1 MVRKKFI
8 LTLFIFLLII
18 FSLSVAASAALGTT
32 LNLSVTT
39 ATVGEMVTVSGISD
53 TDTWIAVKG
62 LDDAGNIRFL
72 NFVKSDTE
80 GNYSCTFKVPAVGN
94 GILRMVGG
102 YGSNVAIAELTVDGY
117 YYSVTYYANG
127 GTGTAPKEGDK
138 AEGTTFIA
146 ATNSFVAPS
155 GKHFKEW
162 NTHADGKG
170 TSYLAGATV
179 TMPGENLTLYAIWTS
194 SGNEGSDRE
203 GSGGGGSGTPASTP
217 ITHNAVIIGDNLK
230 RILQVNV
237 NTQAGSATVNLGAL
251 AGDVFAGAGTA
262 IITMPSIH
270 GVKDYTLVLL
280 ASSLSSSQGEGK
292 LTFSTDSGSITIPGN
307 ILSGVERVE
316 GKEVGITIGQGDK
329 TLLPD
334 AVREA
339 LGNRPL
345 VQLTLTVDGQPTEWN
360 NPDAPVTVSIPYTPT
375 AQELGSLEQITV
387 WCIDGSGNVV
397 EVPSGRYDS
406 DTGMVTF
413 TTTHFSNYAIVYVTK
428 TFNDLGSVAWSKKQI
443 EVLASKGVLKGI
455 TETEYA
461 PQENITRADF
471 LYFLVRT
478 LGVDAKI
485 DENFHDIDKNTYYY
499 KEIAIA
505 KKLGITTGVSNN
517 IFNPNA
523 SITRQDMMV
532 LTERAL
538 RMHKKLEAQSTVADL
553 EMFSDKSLVAAYAVK
568 GVASVVNEGLIVGST
583 DKINPLGNT
592 TRAEAGVFLYRIY
605 NKY

>member
-1 MVRKKFI
+1 MRKRFI
-8 LTLFIFLLII
+8 STLFIFLLII
-18 FSLSVAASAALGTT
+18 FSLSVTASVALGTT

-39 ATVGEMVTVSGISD
+39 ATVGEMVTASGISD
-53 TDTWIAVKG
+53 TDAWITVKG
-62 LDDAGNIRFL
+62 VDDGGNIKFL

-80 GNYSCTFKVPAVGN
+80 GNYSCTFKMPAVEN

-102 YGSNVAIAELTVDGY
+102 YGSTVAIAELTVGGY

-127 GTGTAPKEGDK
+127 ATGTAPTESNK
-138 AEGTTFIA
+138 AEGTSFIA
-146 ATNSFVAPS
+146 AANNFAAPS
-155 GKHFKEW
+155 GKQFKEW
-162 NTHADGKG
+162 NTNADGTG

-179 TMPGENLTLYAIWTS
+179 IMPGENLTLYAIWTS
-194 SGNEGSDRE
+194 SGNQGSDTEER
-203 GSGGGGSGTPASTP
+203 GGGGSGTPASTP
-217 ITHNAVIIGDNLK
+217 ITHNAVITRDNLR

-237 NTQAGSATVNLGAL
+237 NTQAGSAAVNLGAL
-251 AGDVFAGAGTA
+251 ARDIFVGEGTA

-280 ASSLSSSQGEGK
+280 ASSLSNSQGKGK

-307 ILSGVERVE
+307 MLSGVEEVE
-316 GKEVGITIGQGDK
+316 GKEVGISIGEGDK

-345 VQLTLTVDGQPTEWN
+345 VQLTLTVDTQETEWN

-375 AQELGSLEQITV
+375 AQELANLEQITV
-387 WCIDGSGNVV
+387 WYIDGSGNVV
-397 EVPSGRYDS
+397 EVPSGRYDP

-413 TTTHFSNYAIVYVTK
+413 TTTHFSNYGVVYVTK
-428 TFNDLGSVAWSKKQI
+428 TFNDLGSVAWAKKQI

-485 DENFHDIDKNTYYY
+485 DGNFHDIDKNTYYY

-505 KKLGITTGVSNN
+505 KKLGMTTGIGNN
-517 IFNPNA
+517 KFNPNA

-538 RMHKKLEAQSTVADL
+538 RMQKKLKTQGTATDL

-568 GVASVVNEGLIVGST
+568 GVASVVDEGLIVGSA
-583 DKINPLGNT
+583 DKVNPLGNT
-592 TRAEAGVFLYRIY
+592 TRAEAAVFLYRIY